1 MELFTQH
8 SSLRRVLDALGAQ
21 LHVRLTAVH
30 LVDAHLCTEASKW
43 GARTHARVCCF
54 QKEKTK
60 FPPCCVVA
68 RLKCF
73 MGCCVA
79 AVLFM

>member
-43 GARTHARVCCF
+43 GARTHARV
-54 QKEKTK
+54 
-60 FPPCCVVA
+60 PLP
-68 RLKCF
+68 
-73 MGCCVA
+73 
-79 AVLFM
+79 